1 MKNYAEIMRTQ
12 EPYVCMYDQVPVE
25 HQKVAKRLLK
35 KYEAI
40 DEDDRESQVR
50 VLSELLG
57 TSNPEVFIG
66 EGFRCDYGYNIHF
79 HGMAV
84 LNYNVVMLDTSPIHI
99 GAGALIAP
107 GVCLTCAG
115 HAIDPVQR
123 MAGVNTS
130 KPITL
135 EDGVWIGANAT
146 ICGGVTIGKGSIIGA
161 GSVVTKDIPAGVVA
175 VGNPC
180 RVLREIT
187 DADIEELENPSVRV
201 D

>member
-1 MKNYAEIMRTQ
+1 MKDYAEIMKTQ
-12 EPYVCMYDQVPVE
+12 EPYICMYDQVPVE
-25 HQKVAKRLLK
+25 KQKVAKRLLK
-35 KYEAI
+35 EYEQI
-40 DEDDRESQVR
+40 DEDDRENQVR

-66 EGFRCDYGYNIHF
+66 HGFRCDYGFNIHF

-99 GAGALIAP
+99 GAGSLIAP
-107 GVCLTCAG
+107 GVCLACAG
-115 HAIDPVQR
+115 HAIDPAQR
-123 MAGVNTS
+123 TAGVETS

-146 ICGGVTIGKGSIIGA
+146 VCGGVTIGKGSIIGA
-161 GSVVTKDIPAGVVA
+161 GSVVTKDIPAGVIA

-180 RVLREIT
+180 RVMREIT
-187 DADIEELENPSVRV
+187 EEDKVEVE
-201 D
+201 

>member
-1 MKNYAEIMRTQ
+1 MKDYAEIMKTQ
-12 EPYVCMYDQVPVE
+12 EPYICMYDQVPVE
-25 HQKVAKRLLK
+25 KQKVAKRLLK
-35 KYEAI
+35 EYEQI
-40 DEDDRESQVR
+40 DEDDRENQVR

-66 EGFRCDYGYNIHF
+66 HGFRCDYGFNIHF

-99 GAGALIAP
+99 GAGSLIAP
-107 GVCLTCAG
+107 GVCLACAG

-123 MAGVNTS
+123 TAGVETS

-146 ICGGVTIGKGSIIGA
+146 VCGGVTIGKGSIIGA
-161 GSVVTKDIPAGVVA
+161 GSVVTKDIPAGVIA

-180 RVLREIT
+180 RVMREIT
-187 DADIEELENPSVRV
+187 EEDKVELK
-201 D
+201 

>member
-1 MKNYAEIMRTQ
+1 MKDYAEIMKTQ
-12 EPYVCMYDQVPVE
+12 EPYICMYDQVPVE
-25 HQKVAKRLLK
+25 KQKVAKRLLK
-35 KYEAI
+35 EYEQI
-40 DEDDRESQVR
+40 DEDDRENQVR

-66 EGFRCDYGYNIHF
+66 HGFRCDYGFNIHF

-99 GAGALIAP
+99 GAGSLIAP
-107 GVCLTCAG
+107 GVCLACAG

-123 MAGVNTS
+123 TAGVETS

-146 ICGGVTIGKGSIIGA
+146 VCGGITIGKGSIIGA
-161 GSVVTKDIPAGVVA
+161 GSVVTKDIPAGVIA

-180 RVLREIT
+180 RVMREIT
-187 DADIEELENPSVRV
+187 EEDKVELK
-201 D
+201 

>member
-1 MKNYAEIMRTQ
+1 MKDYAEIMKTQ
-12 EPYVCMYDQVPVE
+12 EPYICMYDQVPVE
-25 HQKVAKRLLK
+25 KQKVAKRLLK
-35 KYEAI
+35 EYEQI
-40 DEDDRESQVR
+40 DEDDRENQVR

-66 EGFRCDYGYNIHF
+66 HGFRCDYGFNIHF

-99 GAGALIAP
+99 GAGSLIAP
-107 GVCLTCAG
+107 GVCLACAG
-115 HAIDPVQR
+115 HAIDPAQR
-123 MAGVNTS
+123 TAGVETS

-146 ICGGVTIGKGSIIGA
+146 VCGGVTIGKGSIIGA
-161 GSVVTKDIPAGVVA
+161 GSVVTKDIPAGVIA

-180 RVLREIT
+180 RVMREIT
-187 DADIEELENPSVRV
+187 EEDKVELK
-201 D
+201 

>member
-1 MKNYAEIMRTQ
+1 MKDYAEIMKTQ
-12 EPYVCMYDQVPVE
+12 EPYICMYDQVPVE
-25 HQKVAKRLLK
+25 KQKVAKRLLK
-35 KYEAI
+35 EYEQI
-40 DEDDRESQVR
+40 DEDDRENQVR

-66 EGFRCDYGYNIHF
+66 HGFRCDYGFNIHF

-99 GAGALIAP
+99 GAGSLIAP
-107 GVCLTCAG
+107 GVCLACAG
-115 HAIDPVQR
+115 HAIDPAQR
-123 MAGVNTS
+123 TAGVETS

-146 ICGGVTIGKGSIIGA
+146 VCGGVTIGRGSIIGA
-161 GSVVTKDIPAGVVA
+161 GSVVTKDIPAGVIA

-180 RVLREIT
+180 RVMREIT
-187 DADIEELENPSVRV
+187 EEDKVEVE
-201 D
+201 